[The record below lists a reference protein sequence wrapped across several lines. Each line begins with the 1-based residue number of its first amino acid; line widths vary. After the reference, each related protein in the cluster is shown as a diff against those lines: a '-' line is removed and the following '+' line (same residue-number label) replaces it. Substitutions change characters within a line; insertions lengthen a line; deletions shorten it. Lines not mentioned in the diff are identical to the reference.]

1 MYIVEK
7 IISEGLELLP
17 NIVDTSI
24 WKDLDEFNNDRCSK
38 TVRLVS
44 MLYRAIEQRENYYQ
58 LNTPT
63 AFGDP
68 QYTLRCGV
76 VIGILQGSE
85 LEEVVENEKIVIK
98 RNNRKILI
106 VDKVKRPQAYYDT
119 VRENRETLR
128 ALGL

>member
-1 MYIVEK
+1 MYRVEK
-7 IISEGLELLP
+7 IMLGSLELLP

-38 TVRLVS
+38 IVRLVGT
-44 MLYRAIEQRENYYQ
+44 LYKAIEQRENYYQ

-76 VIGILQGSE
+76 VIGILQGAE
-85 LEEVVENEKIVIK
+85 LEEIIEDEKIVIK
-98 RNNRKILI
+98 RNNRRILI
-106 VDKVKRPQAYYDT
+106 VDKVKRPQAYRDA
-119 VRENRETLR
+119 VRENSETLR

>member
-1 MYIVEK
+1 MYRVEK

-17 NIVDTSI
+17 NIVDTPI
-24 WKDLDEFNNDRCSK
+24 WKDFDGFNNDKCTK
-38 TVRLVS
+38 TIRLIGT
-44 MLYRAIEQRENYYQ
+44 LYNAIEQRENYYQ

-76 VIGILQGSE
+76 VIGILQGAE

-106 VDKVKRPQAYYDT
+106 VDKVKRPQAYCDT
-119 VRENRETLR
+119 VRENSETLR

>member
-1 MYIVEK
+1 MYRVEK

-44 MLYRAIEQRENYYQ
+44 TLYRAIEQRENYYQ

-63 AFGDP
+63 AFGNP
-68 QYTLRCGV
+68 QYALRCGI
-76 VIGILQGSE
+76 VIGILQGAE
-85 LEEVVENEKIVIK
+85 LEEMIENEKIVIK
-98 RNNRKILI
+98 RNNRRILI
-106 VDKVKRPQAYYDT
+106 VDKVKRPQAYRDA
-119 VRENRETLR
+119 VRENSETLR